1 MSPVTRTPGSSFCP
15 RHAAGLFLSTISKE
29 RKEETGM
36 DQCRQLTEDKHVRR
50 ILELLGERWTL
61 LIVAEALSGHTHFDE
76 FEKSLGVAP
85 STLAVRLRLL
95 VEIGVLERR
104 GDRCNRLT
112 YHLTEAGLAL
122 GPSFDL
128 LSQWAKERMEFPD
141 AVNNQP
147 KGRVNPDADIK
158 GDMDAEIR

>member
-1 MSPVTRTPGSSFCP
+1 
-15 RHAAGLFLSTISKE
+15 
-29 RKEETGM
+29 
-36 DQCRQLTEDKHVRR
+36 
-50 ILELLGERWTL
+50 ERWTL

-104 GDRCNRLT
+104 GERCNRLT

-128 LSQWAKERMEFPD
+128 LTQWARERLDIPD
-141 AVNNQP
+141 
-147 KGRVNPDADIK
+147 
-158 GDMDAEIR
+158 